1 MSKVGRVVRLLVA
14 ASVVI
19 DPGVDDS
26 LASGGDPDLGRPH
39 LGVALVSGQREFCVG
54 HLLTLQWVWMTW

>member
-1 MSKVGRVVRLLVA
+1 MSEVGRVVRLLVA
-14 ASVVI
+14 ASVVV

-26 LASGGDPDLGRPH
+26 LASGGDPYLGRPH

-54 HLLTLQWVWMTW
+54 HLLTLKQDWITW